1 MLPLSLSSVFG
12 SFTVVLHLS
21 LPVRGSPSSV
31 TAMVS
36 SHCGKLAGTALSTRD
51 SWEALHSLQF
61 TTFHPGDSLSRCTL
75 PLRYRSTIGIA
86 LNQGFLRRLLHGSS
100 RICSS
105 PLCSLGSAPAQP
117 DPPPSLACLIP
128 RVSVVTTSCS
138 ILGAAANT
146 NASSQTDFSSRR
158 PRGVK
163 DRNCWLTHYRSV
175 STRSV
180 FYRGIPL
187 TVSPPSTYIHQPYRP
202 LPSGLALERPLPF
215 RKSFCHAPPPH
226 VTATPVDQRSEPA
239 LFLSSNQSRSLTWRC
254 TEPDA
259 PIYRRRCS
267 VQIEQGHKVMR
278 LGLADPTALN
288 DFLVSPTVSQP
299 MYLWG
304 ILVSLINIL
313 KIYVGFTVI
322 FTETYLHSMPHLSFV
337 KKLKLFQLP
346 VASPES
352 SPLSS
357 FTSFSPEKRSV
368 LSLTS
373 FSRSVSP
380 PNVKWRCISI
390 SIIVCLSC
398 GSGRWG

>member
-1 MLPLSLSSVFG
+1 MEIGSSQPHQNVSNAEPFNDY
-12 SFTVVLHLS
+12 S
-21 LPVRGSPSSV
+21 GSPSSV

-86 LNQGFLRRLLHGSS
+86 LNQGFLRRLLHGSVSTELGSLWGIPLHAAFRYTFNCLASLSKS

-239 LFLSSNQSRSLTWRC
+239 LFLSSNQSRSLTG
-254 TEPDA
+254 A
-259 PIYRRRCS
+259 
-267 VQIEQGHKVMR
+267 
-278 LGLADPTALN
+278 ALN
-288 DFLVSPTVSQP
+288 P
-299 MYLWG
+299 MLQSIAG
-304 ILVSLINIL
+304 VA
-313 KIYVGFTVI
+313 
-322 FTETYLHSMPHLSFV
+322 LS
-337 KKLKLFQLP
+337 KLSK
-346 VASPES
+346 A
-352 SPLSS
+352 
-357 FTSFSPEKRSV
+357 TK
-368 LSLTS
+368 
-373 FSRSVSP
+373 
-380 PNVKWRCISI
+380 
-390 SIIVCLSC
+390 
-398 GSGRWG
+398 